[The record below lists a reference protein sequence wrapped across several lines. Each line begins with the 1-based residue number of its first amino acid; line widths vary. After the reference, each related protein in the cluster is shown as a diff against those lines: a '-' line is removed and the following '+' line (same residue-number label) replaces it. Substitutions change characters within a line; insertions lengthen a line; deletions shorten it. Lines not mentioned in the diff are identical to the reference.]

1 MMPDWFGRL
10 ALEDRLLAGIA
21 AACAVLLLLA
31 LFFALATIALRLRS
45 LRREIVRTR
54 LEHLWEP
61 LVLSALA
68 GDADLRAVHALIA
81 PRNELFF
88 VSYLLR
94 FVNRFVGE
102 ERRVLREL
110 AHPYLPRVAAQLR
123 SHRAEARARA
133 VQTLL
138 LLGQNE
144 YDAEV
149 VSALD
154 DESLTVA
161 MVAARALAT
170 AEHARFAPEIL
181 RRIHRFR
188 HWNPL
193 YLASLFSGMGSDVV
207 PALRAIYGDDGAD
220 TLVRRV
226 AADALHDLDDVGSAG
241 TAEEIASSD
250 ADTELVAASIRL
262 LGRVGSAA
270 HADVA
275 RWALLSDN
283 PLLRLRG
290 AEALGEL
297 GGAADLLR
305 LRSAIDDPSPWV
317 ALAAARALARSG
329 GRDMLTS
336 LRMEDGPR
344 GSLAREVL
352 GVTPEAA

>member
-1 MMPDWFGRL
+1 MPAWFERL
-10 ALEDRLLAGIA
+10 ANQDRLLAVIA
-21 AACAVLLLLA
+21 IASALLLVIA
-31 LFFALATIALRLRS
+31 LFFALLTIGLRLRS

-54 LEHLWEP
+54 LEQLWEP
-61 LVLSALA
+61 LILSALT
-68 GDADLRAVHALIA
+68 GDATIGDVHRAIA
-81 PRNELFF
+81 PRDALFF

-94 FVNRFVGE
+94 FVNRFVGD
-102 ERRVLREL
+102 ERRVLRQL
-110 AHPYLPRVAAQLR
+110 AEPYLPRVAAQLR
-123 SHRAEARARA
+123 SSRAEARARA

-138 LLGQNE
+138 LLGE
-144 YDAEV
+144 SAYDREV

-161 MVAARALAT
+161 MVAARALAL
-170 AEHARFAPEIL
+170 AEHTRFAPEIL

-193 YLASLFSGMGSDVV
+193 YLSSLFSSMGTDVV
-207 PALRAIYGDDGAD
+207 PALRSIYSDPDAD
-220 TLVRRV
+220 PLVRRV

-241 TAEEIASSD
+241 TAQDIASSD
-250 ADTELVAASIRL
+250 AATELVAASIRL
-262 LGRVGSAA
+262 LGRVGSAE

-297 GGAADLLR
+297 GGPEDLLR

-317 ALAAARALARSG
+317 ALAAARALGRSG
-329 GRDMLTS
+329 GRDMLAS
-336 LRMEDGPR
+336 LQAEDGPR
-344 GSLAREVL
+344 GMLAREVL
-352 GVTPEAA
+352 GGAGAAL